1 MNWTAHHTSS
11 DQGLVID
18 EAGKTIA
25 VAYDTK
31 DTALL
36 AAAPAMREALRELL
50 DDPYLSDP
58 INAQRMAKA
67 WAAYQLT
74 IEVTA

>member
-1 MNWTAHHTSS
+1 MNWTAHRTSS

-25 VAYDTK
+25 VAYDAK
-31 DTALL
+31 HTALL

-74 IEVTA
+74 IEEQA